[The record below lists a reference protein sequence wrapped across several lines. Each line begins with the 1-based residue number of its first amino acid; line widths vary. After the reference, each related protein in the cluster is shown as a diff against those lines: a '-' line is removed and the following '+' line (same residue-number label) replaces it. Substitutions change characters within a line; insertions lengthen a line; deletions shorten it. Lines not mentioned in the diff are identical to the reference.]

1 MNGPTVSLDF
11 EHDIDRDARRERA
24 RGRMD
29 GSALDALLL
38 TGGPNLSY
46 FAAASGMLGAGS
58 GSRPMCYLL
67 PREGT
72 PTLVVHEF
80 LAAGIDDEGCDLR
93 TYERLSSLPD
103 TELRAALAEAGVS
116 GGRIGVEY
124 GPETTLSVPAGE
136 FAAFADRSDATFVDA
151 QPLLV
156 DLRSRKSAAEVER
169 IERACAVTAEAFS
182 RTFGDVS
189 IGMTGREV
197 ESCFLG
203 HLLDCGGSAPWALVT
218 CGPGEYD
225 RTASGGSGRVVDE
238 GAMVWI
244 DGGCAVDGY
253 FADYSRA
260 GVVGGPSE
268 RQREAQEAVERIT
281 REAVEA
287 IEPGAPMAAVAR
299 GAEAAVDAL
308 DLPTTA
314 RLSRLAGRVGH
325 SLGRQVTELPSLD
338 AGSTRTFEPGMVLT
352 VEPAFATAY
361 GTFHV
366 EANVAVTERGT
377 RTLSTGPGGLRTI
390 EP

>member
-1 MNGPTVSLDF
+1 MDTAADATRGFERELD
-11 EHDIDRDARRERA
+11 RGARRERMA
-24 RGRMD
+24 EEN
-29 GSALDALLL
+29 LDALFL
-38 TGGPNLSY
+38 TDGPNLSY
-46 FAAASGMLGAGS
+46 FAEASGMLGAES

-67 PREGT
+67 PREAT

-103 TELRAALAEAGVS
+103 TELRAALADAGVS
-116 GGRIGVEY
+116 KDRVGVEY

-136 FAAFADRSDATFVDA
+136 FAAFVDRSDATFVDA

-156 DLRSRKSAAEVER
+156 DLRSCKSAAEIER
-169 IERACAVTAEAFS
+169 VERACAVTAEAFS
-182 RTFGDVS
+182 RTFEDVS
-189 IGMTGREV
+189 TGMTGREV
-197 ESCFLG
+197 ETCFLG
-203 HLLDCGGSAPWALVT
+203 HLLDCGGTAPWVLVT

-225 RTASGGSGRVVDE
+225 RTASGGSDRVVEE

-268 RQREAQEAVERIT
+268 RQREAQTEVERIT
-281 REAVEA
+281 REALRA
-287 IEPGAPMAAVAR
+287 IEPGVPIAAVAR
-299 GAEAAVDAL
+299 GAEAAIDAL
-308 DLPTTA
+308 DLPITR

-325 SLGRQVTELPSLD
+325 SLGLQVTELPSLYPGTD
-338 AGSTRTFEPGMVLT
+338 VRFEPGMVIT

-377 RTLSTGPGGLRTI
+377 RTLSAGPRKSRTI

>member
-1 MNGPTVSLDF
+1 MSGRTVSLDF
-11 EHDIDRDARRERA
+11 EHDIDRNARRERA
-24 RGRMD
+24 RERMD
-29 GSALDALLL
+29 ESDLDALLL

-46 FAAASGMLGAGS
+46 FAEASGMLGAGS

-72 PTLVVHEF
+72 PTLIVHEF
-80 LAAGIDDEGCDLR
+80 LAAGIGDEGCDLR
-93 TYERLSSLPD
+93 TYERLSSLPVA
-103 TELRAALAEAGVS
+103 ELREALAEAGVS

-124 GPETTLSVPAGE
+124 GPETTLSVPSGE
-136 FAAFADRSDATFVDA
+136 FAAFADRSDAAFVDA

-156 DLRSRKSAAEVER
+156 DLRSRKSAAEIER
-169 IERACAVTAEAFS
+169 VERACAVTAEAFS

-189 IGMTGREV
+189 TGMTGREV
-197 ESCFLG
+197 EACFLG

-218 CGPGEYD
+218 CDPREYD
-225 RTASGGSGRVVDE
+225 RTASGGSERVVEE

-268 RQREAQEAVERIT
+268 RQREAQAAVERIT
-281 REAVEA
+281 RAAVDA
-287 IEPGAPMAAVAR
+287 VEPGALMADVAR
-299 GAEAAVDAL
+299 GAEAAVDDL
-308 DLPTTA
+308 DLPVTA

-325 SLGRQVTELPSLD
+325 SLGLQVTELPSL
-338 AGSTRTFEPGMVLT
+338 AAASTGTFEPGMVVT
-352 VEPAFATAY
+352 IEPAFATAY

-366 EANVAVTERGT
+366 EANVAVTGQET
-377 RTLSTGPGGLRTI
+377 RTLSACPGSLRTI